1 MRLKTVVLPAPF
13 GPMIAQMDPLP
24 TVRSTPATAWKPSNA
39 FRTPRTSSTP
49 GSSEPAAEA
58 AQRPDDAAR
67 KREQQDDEQ
76 RAEDERPVLRVRRDL
91 LVQHEQDQRADGRAV
106 EIPHAAED
114 RHDEHLG
121 RFRPVGEVGKDAAVE
136 DAEEATGDS
145 RKQAGNDERD
155 QLVASHVDTDEP
167 GALGILSDRGEEPP
181 ERRSHDAP

>member
-1 MRLKTVVLPAPF
+1 MFWNTVSRGKMLVRWNDRAILSRQISCGGKPVISRPFSVTDPASGRRCPVMRLKTVVLPAPF

-91 LVQHEQDQRADGRAV
+91 LVQHE
-106 EIPHAAED
+106 
-114 RHDEHLG
+114 
-121 RFRPVGEVGKDAAVE
+121 
-136 DAEEATGDS
+136 
-145 RKQAGNDERD
+145 
-155 QLVASHVDTDEP
+155 
-167 GALGILSDRGEEPP
+167 
-181 ERRSHDAP
+181 